1 MKIVIDNKSFPSGN
15 NFLIRTDVRWYAII
29 LYFNKT
35 CMKFG
40 EAFLNFTVFP
50 DYPLK

>member
-1 MKIVIDNKSFPSGN
+1 MKIVNDNKSFLSRN
-15 NFLIRTDVRWYAII
+15 NFLIRTEVRWYAII
-29 LYFNKT
+29 LYFNKI

-40 EAFLNFTVFP
+40 EAFLNLRVFP

>member
-1 MKIVIDNKSFPSGN
+1 MKILNDNKSFLSRN
-15 NFLIRTDVRWYAII
+15 IFLIRTDVRWYAII

-40 EAFLNFTVFP
+40 EAFLNLRVLP